1 MDCEDNPGAIRG
13 LSFRDN
19 PAPFIQAERQGMK
32 EPGRCRATVRRVP
45 HRQLILLQND
55 VHDMLQAGD
64 RAPDLTLTTLDGQ
77 PISLAETAWRGGHT
91 ALLVFLRHLG

>member
-1 MDCEDNPGAIRG
+1 
-13 LSFRDN
+13 
-19 PAPFIQAERQGMK
+19 
-32 EPGRCRATVRRVP
+32 
-45 HRQLILLQND
+45 LLQND

-77 PISLAETAWRGGHT
+77 PISLAETAWRGRHT